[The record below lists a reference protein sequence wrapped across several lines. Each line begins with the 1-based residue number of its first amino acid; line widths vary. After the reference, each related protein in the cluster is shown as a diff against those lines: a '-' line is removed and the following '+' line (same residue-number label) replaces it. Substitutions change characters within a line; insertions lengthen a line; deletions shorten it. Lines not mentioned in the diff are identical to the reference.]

1 MFGTGVT
8 SELNVEDNFKIHK
21 MGYFKASFYNMCSW
35 EFLWKF
41 YNEAKPVPFFY
52 NDGTLLA
59 VHKFPSRP
67 LINHTVSKPAGK
79 SSLVRE

>member
-21 MGYFKASFYNMCSW
+21 MGFFFKASFYNMCSW

-41 YNEAKPVPFFY
+41 YNEAKPVPFFIMM
-52 NDGTLLA
+52 A
-59 VHKFPSRP
+59 HF
-67 LINHTVSKPAGK
+67 
-79 SSLVRE
+79 